1 MERKRLGKD
10 IALKSA
16 EHQVTVFS
24 PKAAILLADRTLLL
38 VRHHDSN
45 WFGLPGGKVKKG
57 EWPRDVNLLGT
68 AAFPTL
74 ARELQE
80 ELEVDLKPIL
90 PRSKFAGLAEY
101 VLIDSPKRVATH
113 VFEPVLALTLDAQ
126 EGELFNHL
134 QGNPNYCFYRLGG
147 HPGQAVVFPS
157 GRMLIS
163 ALEGRTKERL
173 GGWLAD
179 SLYYFQMRP
188 QMQPLFHAPNW
199 LR

>member
-1 MERKRLGKD
+1 MERKRPGRD
-10 IALKSA
+10 IVLKSA
-16 EHQVTVFS
+16 EHQATVFS

-38 VRHHDSN
+38 VRHHDSV
-45 WFGLPGGKVKKG
+45 WFGLPGGKVKEG
-57 EWPRDVNLLGT
+57 EWPGDVNLLGT

-74 ARELQE
+74 KRELQE
-80 ELEVDLKPIL
+80 ELRVDVKPIL
-90 PRSKFAGLAEY
+90 FRSKFAGLAEY

-113 VFEPVLALTLDAQ
+113 VFEPVLALILNAQ
-126 EGELFNHL
+126 ESKLFSHL
-134 QGNPNYCFYRLGG
+134 RGNPDYCFYQLGG
-147 HPGQAVVFPS
+147 HPGQVVVFPS

-163 ALEGRTKERL
+163 ALEGKTKERL

-188 QMQPLFHAPNW
+188 QMQPLLHAPNW